1 MKTLDAWVR
10 IARCSDIPLRE
21 GRAVK
26 VGNRE
31 IAIFNLGDRFLA
43 IDNRCPHKGGP
54 LADGI
59 VSGTTVV
66 CPLHAWK
73 VSLETG
79 KGVNGPSAS
88 SCVETFRTRVQD
100 GIVLLELTQERADG
114 NQARTQELDALC
126 VPPREISATSDYS
139 SAVDI

>member
-1 MKTLDAWVR
+1 MKDTNAWIR
-10 IARCSDIPLRE
+10 IANCCDIPLRE

-43 IDNRCPHKGGP
+43 VDNRCPHKGGP

-73 VSLETG
+73 WSLENG
-79 KGVNGPSAS
+79 KRANGPSMS
-88 SCVETFRTRVQD
+88 SCVQTFPTRVEN
-100 GIVLLELTQERADG
+100 GIVLLELCA
-114 NQARTQELDALC
+114 ARTAAEPNQDPELPVMC
-126 VPPREISATSDYS
+126 VESGKTTGINYYPSAE
-139 SAVDI
+139 A

>member
-1 MKTLDAWVR
+1 MSETNTWIRVAYCR
-10 IARCSDIPLRE
+10 DIPLRE
-21 GRAVK
+21 GRTVK
-26 VGNRE
+26 VGTRE

-73 VSLETG
+73 MCLETG
-79 KGVNGPSAS
+79 KGATGPSAS
-88 SCVETFRTRVQD
+88 SCVETFRTRVED
-100 GIVLLELTQERADG
+100 GFVLVELTATRRASETATMESL
-114 NQARTQELDALC
+114 QVMC
-126 VPPREISATSDYS
+126 VQPNEIVAMSDYTT
-139 SAVDI
+139 AAEA

>member
-1 MKTLDAWVR
+1 MSDTNRWVR
-10 IARCSDIPLRE
+10 IAKCHDIPLRE

-26 VGNRE
+26 VGERE

-66 CPLHAWK
+66 CPLHGWK
-73 VSLETG
+73 LSLESG
-79 KGVNGPSAS
+79 KGVIGPSLS
-88 SCVETFRTRVQD
+88 SCVQTFRTRVEN
-100 GIVLLELTQERADG
+100 GIVLLEVRDVCDAEELKEDPDMPAMCIQSGGT
-114 NQARTQELDALC
+114 AR
-126 VPPREISATSDYS
+126 ISYYP
-139 SAVDI
+139 SAEV